1 MAVNRS
7 VNKSV
12 SKSATK
18 SESAAGAAP
27 APSDSLKS
35 ILYALGANFVIAVAK
50 FAAAIFT
57 SSGSMLA
64 EAIHSLADCTNQGL
78 LLLGLKTSKRP
89 PSPDFPLGY
98 GKEIYFWSF
107 IVAIL
112 LFSVG
117 GVFSI
122 YEGVHK
128 LHSTEPL
135 SYPWLAVGILTFSIV
150 AESFS
155 LWGCMR
161 EINKERGQRTWYS
174 WFKESRKSEL
184 IVVFGE
190 DIAALFGLVF
200 ALIAIL
206 ITIATGNLMY
216 DAIGS
221 MAIGA
226 LLILVAVFIG
236 KEIKDLLI
244 GQSVDAE
251 TKNAIHAFIAKQ
263 PGVERVF
270 SLVTLQL
277 GQDVMVACKIKMKAP
292 QSNQLIADLNSCE
305 KNLRLEFNQVRWSFF
320 EPDIED

>member
-1 MAVNRS
+1 
-7 VNKSV
+7 
-12 SKSATK
+12 
-18 SESAAGAAP
+18 
-27 APSDSLKS
+27 
-35 ILYALGANFVIAVAK
+35 
-50 FAAAIFT
+50 
-57 SSGSMLA
+57 MLA
-64 EAIHSLADCTNQGL
+64 EAIHSLADCANQGL

-117 GVFSI
+117 GMFSI

-135 SYPWLAVGILTFSIV
+135 SYPWLAVGILSFSIV

-161 EINKERGQRTWYS
+161 EINKERGQKSWYS

-206 ITIATGNLMY
+206 VTIFTGNVIY

-221 MAIGA
+221 IAIGV
-226 LLILVAVFIG
+226 LLILVAVFVG

-244 GQSVDAE
+244 GQSVEAE
-251 TKNAIHAFIAKQ
+251 TKKNIGEFISRQ
-263 PGVERVF
+263 PGVEKIF
-270 SLVTLQL
+270 SLLTLQL
-277 GQDVMVACKIKMKAP
+277 GQDVMVACKVKMKAQ
-292 QSNQLIADLNSCE
+292 QSDQLIADINACE
-305 KNLRLEFNQVRWSFF
+305 KNLRREFQQIRWSFF
-320 EPDIED
+320 EPDIQD